1 MSKWVSATATMQR
14 GFLVALPNPKTILFF
29 SAFLAQFAS
38 TDSARLPQIT
48 ILSACFLLLAV
59 TMDRCYVILLAQLK
73 WLSA

>member
-1 MSKWVSATATMQR
+1 MGQRHCHDAARVLGSTAQSE
-14 GFLVALPNPKTILFF
+14 TILFF